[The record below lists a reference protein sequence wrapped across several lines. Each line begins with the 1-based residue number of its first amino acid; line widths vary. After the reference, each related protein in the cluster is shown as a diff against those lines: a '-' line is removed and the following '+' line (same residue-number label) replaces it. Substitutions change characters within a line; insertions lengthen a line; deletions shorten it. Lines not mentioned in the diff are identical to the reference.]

1 MPIESLSLNS
11 NYWETFRIGEPDLD
25 FLNNFLLEIETPQST
40 QELLQALVTERIR
53 IEKGKLENPVQPE
66 GKVYLPRDHYAVG
79 DKIIFPAFEWKKGT
93 VKSVHSA
100 RNPEFPPF
108 DVIEVTFSPILKMS
122 FASGL
127 EEHKLNKPLEIN
139 KNDPGLDIDRV
150 MRTYHTSLLE
160 HLNASLKTKPDLV
173 QIAGRWFPRS
183 LLVDVNIGHL
193 NLAEAVL
200 DMTGGGPLS
209 TKEILDQIELPT
221 DVNLKLTEF
230 SLNLAFQ
237 EDSRFDEVGTSG
249 KIAWFLKKLE
259 PDGVK
264 EVPVY
269 LQYHKDIVESAEG
282 LELLDQLESEVCDE
296 LELPA
301 CVDENSE
308 EITTALIFP
317 HWRAGTLPLSARMAQ
332 LFPTAYESPRV
343 QFNFIDGS
351 NQTSF
356 PGWVVRES
364 KYVYGLSD
372 FYKSHGLIPGS
383 LVHITRSKTP
393 GEVIINV
400 EKRKQNREWIRTV
413 LIGADGGIVFAMLK
427 QQVNATFDERMAIV
441 IPDIDAVEQFWLQPK
456 GKKKSFESAVYS
468 LMKELA
474 KLNTQG
480 HVHAQ
485 ELYSVVN
492 LIQRCPPG
500 PIITL
505 LTQKAW
511 ASHLGDLYFRIDE
524 KPQEVKVN
532 D

>member
-11 NYWETFRIGEPDLD
+11 NYWEDFKIEEPDLD
-25 FLNNFLLEIETPQST
+25 FLYNFLLEIETPQST
-40 QELLQALVTERIR
+40 PELLQALVKERIR
-53 IEKGKLENPVQPE
+53 KEKEKLENPVHPE
-66 GKVYLPRDHYAVG
+66 GMIYLPKEHYSVG
-79 DKIIFPAFEWKKGT
+79 DVVIFPSKEWKKGT
-93 VKSVHSA
+93 VKSIRPA
-100 RNPEFPPF
+100 RNPEYPAF
-108 DVIEVTFSPILKMS
+108 DVIEVAFSPEQIMN

-127 EEHKLNKPLEIN
+127 EDHYLNQPLEFN
-139 KNDPGLDIDRV
+139 KDDPGLNIDSV
-150 MRTYHTSLLE
+150 MRTHQNHLLE
-160 HLNASLKTKPDLV
+160 RLEISLKEKPDLV

-200 DMTGGGPLS
+200 DMAGGGPLS

-237 EDSRFDEVGTSG
+237 EDARFDEVGTSG

-264 EVPVY
+264 EIPVY
-269 LQYHKDIVESAEG
+269 LQYHQG
-282 LELLDQLESEVCDE
+282 LSVTSDGMDLLNQLESEICDE

-343 QFNFIDGS
+343 QFTFIDGS
-351 NQTSF
+351 NQTRF
-356 PGWVVRES
+356 PGWVVRQS
-364 KYVYGLSD
+364 KYVHGLAE
-372 FYKSHGLIPGS
+372 FYRTHGLIPGS
-383 LVHITRSKTP
+383 LVHITRGKVP
-393 GEVIINV
+393 GEVVISV

-427 QQVNATFDERMAIV
+427 QQVNATFDERMAIA
-441 IPDIDAVEQFWLQPK
+441 IPDIDSIDQFWLQPK
-456 GKKKSFESAVYS
+456 GKKKSFESNVFS
-468 LMKELA
+468 LMRELT

-500 PIITL
+500 PILSL
-505 LTQKAW
+505 LTQKPW
-511 ASHLGDLYFRIDE
+511 ANHLGDLYFRIDE
-524 KPQEVKVN
+524 KSQEVKTN